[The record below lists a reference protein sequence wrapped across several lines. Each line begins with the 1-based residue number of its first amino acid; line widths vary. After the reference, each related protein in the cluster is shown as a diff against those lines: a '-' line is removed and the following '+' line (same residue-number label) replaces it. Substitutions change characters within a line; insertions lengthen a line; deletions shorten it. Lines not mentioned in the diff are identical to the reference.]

1 MKTFARFYGTSE
13 IICELCK
20 ILEISHYSSKELE
33 RFRKNDELS
42 LHEYKDMRDTLIER
56 IASVLCADDPQSLE
70 AILRN
75 ALEYYEK
82 YCGHIETLGASQKQL
97 DFATLVH
104 FVIPFVAPLFE
115 YIMDSKHESLIIDR
129 ILPEIIG
136 GGGGA
141 KRSAKSPYPYRKQ
154 CGFKEIL

>member
-42 LHEYKDMRDTLIER
+42 LREYEDMRDTLIER
-56 IASVLCADDPQSLE
+56 IASVLCADEARSLE
-70 AILRN
+70 AILGN
-75 ALEYYEK
+75 ALEYYES
-82 YCGHIETLGASQKQL
+82 YTSHIETLGASQKQL

-115 YIMDSKHESLIIDR
+115 YIMDSKHEGLIIDR

-136 GGGGA
+136 GGGSKA
-141 KRSAKSPYPYRKQ
+141 Q
-154 CGFKEIL
+154 CKKPLSLSQTMWI

>member
-20 ILEISHYSSKELE
+20 ILEIPHYGSKKLE

-42 LHEYKDMRDTLIER
+42 LREYGGMRDTLIKR
-56 IASVLCADDPQSLE
+56 IAFVLRTDDPRSLE
-70 AILRN
+70 AILGN
-75 ALEYYEK
+75 ALEYYES
-82 YCGHIETLGASQKQL
+82 YTSHIETLGASQKQL

-104 FVIPFVAPLFE
+104 FVIPLVAPLFE
-115 YIMDSKHESLIIDR
+115 YIMDSKHEGLIIDR
-129 ILPEIIG
+129 ILPEII

>member
-20 ILEISHYSSKELE
+20 ILEIPHYGSKKLE

-42 LHEYKDMRDTLIER
+42 LREYGGMRDTLIKR
-56 IASVLCADDPQSLE
+56 IAFVLRTDDPHSLE
-70 AILRN
+70 AILGN

-136 GGGGA
+136 GQ
-141 KRSAKSPYPYRKQ
+141 SAVQKALILDRKQ